1 VKKLSNQKLRF
12 MKKLNFLLLLVLLLS
27 VNIIRAAE
35 TEPNNTKANANV
47 LALNGNSTGAIN
59 TAGDEDWYKITTN
72 ADGMLNV
79 TITVSNG
86 LTLRCYIYDN
96 DGTILLNSGYS
107 SSTTTVSE
115 DGLAAGTYYIKLI
128 AYYSTQLPAYTVS
141 NTLTLPAKAN
151 DVEPNDTKAQ
161 AANLPLN
168 NKKTGHVGYYYNNKR
183 DTADWYKVTTN
194 SDGLLKVTATPANG
208 ETIRI
213 YLYDNDGTTL
223 LNSAYSSSNAI
234 LNEDGLATGTYY
246 IKVFSYYNTEF
257 EPYTISDSL
266 FKPEQA
272 NDAEPNN
279 AKAQA
284 SNLPLNGSKTG
295 HVGYYYNHYRDTAD
309 WYKVTTDA
317 DGLLKVTAI
326 PANGK
331 TIRIYLYDNDGN
343 TLFTSAYS
351 SSKAELTRDGLAVG
365 TYYIKVFSYYN
376 TEFEPYTLSNS
387 LVAYDYTK
395 DEESNAKPYQAKT
408 VLSTLTETGHV
419 GFYYNNKRD
428 SVDWLKI
435 NYTGSG
441 NLDFTIEQEE
451 LKSGG
456 YNTLRFQVYK
466 DTNASAIHSSYS
478 SAASRTVNL
487 TSLSQGYYWL
497 KIYPYYSSEYSSYSI
512 KNSFTQVAKAKIGVK
527 EFSTTASCDDN
538 YIKVNPYNGNGPFTV
553 QLYRFGIPYGDAASV
568 KKGST
573 KKFDNLPA
581 GSYYAVA
588 YADGATG
595 NAFGKSK
602 TIIIEPVP
610 ADLTTQNITNN
621 KATFAW
627 AKEDCA
633 AYYLIKYR
641 KHGTTTWTSKQTVGN
656 VNSFKAKNLNPN
668 TTYEWIVATADS
680 ANHIVAKSAFTDS
693 VVFTT
698 AAGLIA
704 ENEMSEDDASTVNI
718 TSGNMISVAPNPATN
733 FFIIHY
739 KNDAKEKVVASLYD
753 IDGKLV
759 WTSGIINADAID
771 GKQVVINK
779 FGNGMYYLKIANEKG
794 MLKGVAKLIVNK

>member
-1 VKKLSNQKLRF
+1 
-12 MKKLNFLLLLVLLLS
+12 MVLLLS
-27 VNIIRAAE
+27 ANIIRAAE

-59 TAGDEDWYKITTN
+59 TAGDEDWYKITTD
-72 ADGMLNV
+72 ADGKLNV
-79 TITVSNG
+79 TITVSNS

-96 DGTILLNSGYS
+96 DGTTLLNSGYS
-107 SSTTTVSE
+107 SGTTTVSE

-151 DVEPNDTKAQ
+151 DVEPNDTKGQ
-161 AANLPLN
+161 AKNLPVN

-194 SDGLLKVTATPANG
+194 ADGLLKVTAAPANG
-208 ETIRI
+208 KTIRI
-213 YLYDNDGTTL
+213 YLYDKDGTTL
-223 LNSAYSSSNAI
+223 LNSAYSSSNAV
-234 LNEDGLATGTYY
+234 LNEDGLAT
-246 IKVFSYYNTEF
+246 
-257 EPYTISDSL
+257 
-266 FKPEQA
+266 
-272 NDAEPNN
+272 
-279 AKAQA
+279 
-284 SNLPLNGSKTG
+284 
-295 HVGYYYNHYRDTAD
+295 
-309 WYKVTTDA
+309 
-317 DGLLKVTAI
+317 
-326 PANGK
+326 
-331 TIRIYLYDNDGN
+331 
-343 TLFTSAYS
+343 
-351 SSKAELTRDGLAVG
+351 G

-497 KIYPYYSSEYSSYSI
+497 KIYPYYNTEYSSYSI
-512 KNSFTQVAKAKIGVK
+512 KNSFTQIAKAKIGVK
-527 EFSTTASCDDN
+527 EFSAPASCSDN

-553 QLYRFGIPYGDAASV
+553 QLYRFGLSYGDAATV
-568 KKGST
+568 KKGSN

-595 NAFGKSK
+595 NAYGKSK

-633 AYYLIKYR
+633 AYYVIKYR
-641 KHGTTTWTSKQTVGN
+641 KHGTTAWTNKHTTGN
-656 VNSFKAKNLNPN
+656 VNNFKVKNLQPN
-668 TTYEWIVATADS
+668 TTYEWVVATADS
-680 ANHIVAKSAFTDS
+680 ANGITAKSAFTDS

-698 AAGLIA
+698 TGAALIA
-704 ENEMSEDDASTVNI
+704 GNEMSEDDANAVNI
-718 TSGNMISVAPNPATN
+718 IQSNMISVAPNPATS

-739 KNDAKEKVVASLYD
+739 KNNVKEKVAASLYD
-753 IDGKLV
+753 INGKLV
-759 WTSGIINADAID
+759 WTSGLINADAIN
-771 GKQVVINK
+771 GKQVATNT
-779 FGNGMYYLKIANEKG
+779 FGNGMYYLKIINEQGMQKG
-794 MLKGVAKLIVNK
+794 IAKLIVNK